1 MVNDMMRKE
10 GWTRSYALSV
20 LRSKFESEER
30 QQEISY
36 IDDLIRKEAEEQEEE
51 QGLVPTTTTTNTVE
65 EEEEL
70 TTTKEPPATTT
81 TTSGKPSKVTHST
94 QQKGL
99 QETISSKSLSKELD
113 KQTIQINKKI
123 TQIFQP
129 LQKYIKSVDKK
140 SVDKKS
146 VDKQSQLI
154 KQLQSQLSQ
163 LQKQVSQIQRAVGV
177 GKKKEKR

>member
-65 EEEEL
+65 EEEL

-81 TTSGKPSKVTHST
+81 TTSSKPSKVTHST